1 MTRSIRWLTLAAALS
16 APLASVRAESGMS
29 PAGHWEGAIVIP
41 SGEMPFQV
49 DIAIDAAGMLVG
61 TFTNPSEQLVGY
73 PLSNVSVDG
82 SKVTLEINT
91 GGDSGGQRF
100 VGDLSA
106 DGQSLSGELLVNV
119 YGLPFSFRR
128 TGEAQ
133 IAAPPQSPTIDA
145 ALAKDWQA
153 TLVIGNASL
162 PVRLSMK
169 NNADGT
175 ASGSWSSGSG
185 VATPLRI
192 AHGDGKVTL
201 TSTVAP
207 ASFVGAVNAD
217 GTQIV
222 GTLTSGALQQPLT
235 FTPRVR

>member
-1 MTRSIRWLTLAAALS
+1 MTRSIHVFTLAAALS
-16 APLASVRAESGMS
+16 AALGVARAEGAS
-29 PAGHWEGAIVIP
+29 PTGHWEGAIVIP
-41 SGEMPFQV
+41 SGEMPFEV
-49 DIAIDAAGMLVG
+49 DIAVDKSGALVG

-82 SKVTLEINT
+82 SKVTLEVNT

-106 DGQSLSGELLVNV
+106 DGQALAGELLVSV

-128 TGEAQ
+128 TGEAE
-133 IAAPPQSPTIDA
+133 IAVPPNSPTIDA
-145 ALAKDWQA
+145 ALAKDWQG
-153 TLVIGNASL
+153 TLVIGSSSL

-175 ASGSWSSGSG
+175 ASGSWASGSG

-192 AHGDGKVTL
+192 AHEGGKVTL

-207 ASFVGAVNAD
+207 ASFVGALSED
-217 GTQIV
+217 GTHIA
-222 GTLTSGALQQPLT
+222 GTLTSGALQQALT
-235 FTPRVR
+235 FTANVK

>member
-1 MTRSIRWLTLAAALS
+1 MTRSIHVFTLAAALS
-16 APLASVRAESGMS
+16 ASLGVARAEGAS
-29 PAGHWEGAIVIP
+29 PTGHWEGAIVIP
-41 SGEMPFQV
+41 SGEMPFEV
-49 DIAIDAAGMLVG
+49 DIAVDKSGSLVG

-82 SKVTLEINT
+82 SKVTLEVNT

-106 DGQSLSGELLVNV
+106 DGQALSGELLVSV

-128 TGEAQ
+128 TGEAE
-133 IAAPPQSPTIDA
+133 IAVPPNSPTIDA

-153 TLVIGNASL
+153 TLVIGSSSL

-175 ASGSWSSGSG
+175 ASGSWASGSG

-192 AHGDGKVTL
+192 AHEGGKVTL

-207 ASFVGAVNAD
+207 ASFVGALSAD
-217 GTQIV
+217 GTQIA
-222 GTLTSGALQQPLT
+222 GTLTSGALQQVLT
-235 FTPRVR
+235 FTANVK